1 MSWIT
6 QKKFKRWLL
15 PSAVVLGSAAFAYH
29 TFGHSAAPK
38 PAPFHPTLKQN
49 GEEIVVRA
57 FTISDQAAKSRC
69 SSFTGTI
76 EARFAAPVGF
86 RIPGKILQRNVIP
99 GMRIR
104 KGEVLFRLDPV
115 DYDLQL
121 RLAES
126 ELASAEALVLQA
138 KAEEVRLRELVKS
151 RSVSQSD
158 YDVGLSEKDVAIARV
173 DAAKKRL
180 DLAKNQR
187 DYCELT
193 ADSDGLVLAVQ
204 GEAGQVV
211 PVGQPVLTLMQGD
224 ELEALISLPE
234 TQLGT
239 VNEMTPFVTLW
250 ANEKLRIPAKLRE
263 LSPIADPMTRTFDAR
278 FSLLSSDGVSMP
290 DSLSVGLTATVH
302 LTCDAQGDISVPQT
316 AIAHQENQTIVWRID
331 PSSGSIESV
340 QVDVIRYGNELAT
353 VRGDLNTNDQIVSA
367 GVQRLDSAVRVRV
380 WKGN

>member
-6 QKKFKRWLL
+6 QKNLKRWLL
-15 PSAVVLGSAAFAYH
+15 PTIVVFGTAGFAYH

-38 PAPFHPTLKQN
+38 PAPFRPTLKQN

-69 SSFTGTI
+69 SSYTGTI

-86 RIPGKILQRNVIP
+86 RVPGKILERTVVS

-104 KGEVLFRLDPV
+104 KGDVLFRLDPV
-115 DYDLQL
+115 DFDLQL
-121 RLAES
+121 RLADA
-126 ELASAEALVLQA
+126 ELASAEAMVLQA
-138 KAEEVRLRELVKS
+138 KAEEVRLRELVRS

-158 YDVGLSEKDVAIARV
+158 YDAGLSAKDVAIARV
-173 DAAKKRL
+173 DAAKKRFE
-180 DLAKNQR
+180 LAKNQR

-211 PVGQPVLTLMQGD
+211 TAGQPVLTFMQGN
-224 ELEALISLPE
+224 ELEAVISLPE
-234 TQLGT
+234 TQLSK
-239 VNEMTPFVTLW
+239 VHEMTPFVTLW
-250 ANEKLRIPAKLRE
+250 ADEQLRIPAKLRE
-263 LSPIADPMTRTFDAR
+263 LSPVADPLTRTFDAR
-278 FSLLSSDGVSMP
+278 FTLLGTDGISLP
-290 DSLSVGLTATVH
+290 NSLSVGLTATVQ
-302 LTCDAQGDISVPQT
+302 LSCDAQGDISVPQT
-316 AIAHQENQTIVWRID
+316 AVAHKDDQTIVWRID
-331 PSSGSIESV
+331 PSSGSLESINV
-340 QVDVIRYGNELAT
+340 EVIRYGNEFAT
-353 VRGDLNTNDQIVSA
+353 VRGDLNVGDQIVSA

>member
-1 MSWIT
+1 MNWIS
-6 QKKFKRWLL
+6 QQNFKRWLL
-15 PSAVVLGSAAFAYH
+15 PVAVVLGATGFAYH

-38 PAPFHPTLKQN
+38 PAPFRPTLKQN

-57 FTISDQAAKSRC
+57 FTISDQSAKNRC

-76 EARFAAPVGF
+76 EARFAAPLGF
-86 RIPGKILQRNVIP
+86 RIPGKILQRYVIP
-99 GMRIR
+99 GMRIK
-104 KGEVLFRLDPV
+104 KGDVLFRLDPV

-121 RLAES
+121 RLADA

-158 YDVGLSEKDVAIARV
+158 YDAGLSAKDVAIARV
-173 DAAKKRL
+173 DAAKKRSE
-180 DLAKNQR
+180 LAKNQR

-193 ADSDGLVLAVQ
+193 ADFDGLVLAVQ

-211 PVGQPVLTLMQGD
+211 TVGQSVLTVMQGD
-224 ELEALISLPE
+224 ELEAAISLPE
-234 TQLGT
+234 TQLGK

-250 ANEKLRIPAKLRE
+250 ADEELRIPAKLRE

-278 FSLLSSDGVSMP
+278 FSLLSRDDVSMP

-316 AIAHQENQTIVWRID
+316 AIAHNENQTIVWRID
-331 PSSGSIESV
+331 PSSGGVESV
-340 QVDVIRYGNELAT
+340 VVEVIQYGNEFAT
-353 VRGDLNTNDQIVSA
+353 VRGDLNIGDQIVSA

>member
-6 QKKFKRWLL
+6 QQKLKRWLL
-15 PSAVVLGSAAFAYH
+15 PAAVILGSAGFAYH

-38 PAPFHPTLKQN
+38 PPPFRPTLKQN
-49 GEEIVVRA
+49 GEEIVVRS
-57 FTISDQAAKSRC
+57 FTISDQAAKNRC

-86 RIPGKILQRNVIP
+86 RIPGKILERNVTP

-104 KGEVLFRLDPV
+104 KGERLFRLDPV

-121 RLAES
+121 RLADA
-126 ELASAEALVLQA
+126 ELASAEAMVLQA
-138 KAEEVRLRELVKS
+138 KAEEIRLRELVRS

-158 YDVGLSEKDVAIARV
+158 YDAGLSAKDVAIARV

-180 DLAKNQR
+180 ELAKNQR

-211 PVGQPVLTLMQGD
+211 TAGQPVLTFMQGN
-224 ELEALISLPE
+224 ELEAVISLPE
-234 TQLGT
+234 TQLSK
-239 VNEMTPFVTLW
+239 VHDMTPFVTLW
-250 ANEKLRIPAKLRE
+250 ADEQLRIPAKLRE
-263 LSPIADPMTRTFDAR
+263 LSPIADPLTRTFDAR
-278 FSLLSSDGVSMP
+278 FTLLDIDGLSQK

-302 LTCDAQGDISVPQT
+302 LTCDAQGDINVPQT
-316 AIAHQENQTIVWRID
+316 AIAHKDQQTIVWRID
-331 PSSGSIESV
+331 PTSGALESV
-340 QVDVIRYGNELAT
+340 NVEVLRYGNEFAT
-353 VRGDLNTNDQIVSA
+353 VRGQLNVGDQIVSA

>member
-6 QKKFKRWLL
+6 QRNLKRWLL

-29 TFGHSAAPK
+29 TFGNSAAPK
-38 PAPFHPTLKQN
+38 PAPFRPTLKQN

-57 FTISDQAAKSRC
+57 FTISDQSAKSRC

-86 RIPGKILQRNVIP
+86 RIPGKIQQRNVIP

-104 KGEVLFRLDPV
+104 KGDVLFRLDPV

-121 RLAES
+121 RLAEA

-158 YDVGLSEKDVAIARV
+158 YDAGLSAKDVAIARV
-173 DAAKKRL
+173 DADKKRL
-180 DLAKNQR
+180 ELAKNQR

-211 PVGQPVLTLMQGD
+211 TMGQPVLTVMQGD
-224 ELEALISLPE
+224 ELEAVISLPE
-234 TQLGT
+234 TQLGK

-250 ANEKLRIPAKLRE
+250 ADETLRIPAKLRE

-278 FSLLSSDGVSMP
+278 FSLLSSDDISLP
-290 DSLSVGLTATVH
+290 DLLSVGLTATVH

-316 AIAHQENQTIVWRID
+316 AVAHKENQSIVWRID
-331 PSSGSIESV
+331 PSCGKIEPV
-340 QVDVIRYGNELAT
+340 NVEVIRYGNEIAT
-353 VRGDLNTNDQIVSA
+353 LRGDLNVGDQIVSA

>member
-1 MSWIT
+1 
-6 QKKFKRWLL
+6 
-15 PSAVVLGSAAFAYH
+15 
-29 TFGHSAAPK
+29 
-38 PAPFHPTLKQN
+38 
-49 GEEIVVRA
+49 
-57 FTISDQAAKSRC
+57 
-69 SSFTGTI
+69 
-76 EARFAAPVGF
+76 
-86 RIPGKILQRNVIP
+86 
-99 GMRIR
+99 
-104 KGEVLFRLDPV
+104 
-115 DYDLQL
+115 
-121 RLAES
+121 
-126 ELASAEALVLQA
+126 
-138 KAEEVRLRELVKS
+138 
-151 RSVSQSD
+151 
-158 YDVGLSEKDVAIARV
+158 V

-211 PVGQPVLTLMQGD
+211 TVGQPVLTLMQGD